1 MTQTPPNV
9 AESQGLYTM
18 AVACQLTGLS
28 QRTLRLYEEE
38 GLIRPARRSEGGQR
52 LYSNQDLEWIRCI
65 RELVHEHGLTTTAIR
80 RLLDLI
86 PCWEVKRCS
95 LEQAQ
100 TCARA
105 LNIPDMATGK
115 DSRAPDTVEA
125 SAAGADAALQP
136 TLQFLLFYG
145 VAEFG
150 AVLSCT
156 RCIQAE
162 RVIRRIAAKHGI
174 PVEVHKH
181 DITSG
186 EADQY
191 GVVLTPTIILNGKLL
206 SSGKSLSDAKLEKI
220 MLEEKTAQMGSRSS

>member
-1 MTQTPPNV
+1 MKQTPV
-9 AESQGLYTM
+9 DVSEGQGLYTM

-38 GLIRPARRSEGGQR
+38 GLIRPARRVEGGQR
-52 LYSNQDLEWIRCI
+52 LYSNQDIEWIKCI
-65 RELVHEHGLTTTAIR
+65 REMVHEHSLTTTAIR

-115 DSRAPDTVEA
+115 DSRAPETIPVDASVE
-125 SAAGADAALQP
+125 P
-136 TLQFLLFYG
+136 TLEQPALTFLLFYG

-181 DITSG
+181 DITSP

-206 SSGKSLSDAKLEKI
+206 SSGKSISDARLEHI
-220 MLEEKTAQMGSRSS
+220 MLQERQKES

>member
-1 MTQTPPNV
+1 MSQASIDV
-9 AESQGLYTM
+9 GEGQGLYTM

-52 LYSNQDLEWIRCI
+52 LYSNQDLQWIRCI

-86 PCWEVKRCS
+86 PCWEIKRCS

-100 TCARA
+100 ICARA
-105 LNIPDMATGK
+105 LNIPNMATGR
-115 DSRAPDTVEA
+115 DSLAPEEPAPTPG
-125 SAAGADAALQP
+125 SAAPTQPALN
-136 TLQFLLFYG
+136 FLLFYG

-162 RVIRRIAAKHGI
+162 RIIRRIAAKHGI
-174 PVEVHKH
+174 AVEVHKY
-181 DITSG
+181 DITSP

-191 GVVLTPTIILNGKLL
+191 GIVLTPTIILNGRIL

-220 MLEEKTAQMGSRSS
+220 MLKERTRNEAP